1 MEGLRFKK
9 QIRILLL
16 TDGLAM
22 VAAAMLAPI
31 YALFV
36 ERIGGD
42 LLDASLTVGVFAFFA
57 ALTAFFS
64 GKYADKIEEN
74 ELILVLGY
82 GLMGIGFFLY
92 IFVDAIWQLFLIQA
106 LIGVAGAIA
115 SPAFDVLYSKH
126 LREEKAGRTWGSWE
140 ALNYLTAAFG
150 AVGGGLIVV
159 NFGFNAAFIL
169 MALLCFISA
178 IYIYILPRKVL

>member
-1 MEGLRFKK
+1 MKILSFKR

-31 YALFV
+31 YAIFV

-42 LLDASLTVGVFAFFA
+42 LLDASLTVGIFAFFA
-57 ALTAFFS
+57 ALTSFFA
-64 GKYADKIEEN
+64 GKYADRIEEN

-92 IFVDAIWQLFLIQA
+92 LFINTVWQLFLIQA
-106 LIGVAGAIA
+106 LIGIAGAVA
-115 SPAFDVLYSKH
+115 SPAFDVLYTKH

-140 ALNYLTAAFG
+140 ALNYLTTAFG
-150 AVGGGLIVV
+150 AVIGGLIVA
-159 NFGFNAAFIL
+159 NFGFNVAFIF
-169 MALLCFISA
+169 MTLLCFVSA